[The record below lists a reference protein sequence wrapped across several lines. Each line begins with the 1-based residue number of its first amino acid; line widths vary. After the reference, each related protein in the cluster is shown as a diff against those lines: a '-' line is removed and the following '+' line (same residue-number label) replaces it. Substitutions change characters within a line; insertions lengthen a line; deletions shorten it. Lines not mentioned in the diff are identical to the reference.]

1 MPLVTTDDG
10 VQLHYEEAGTGT
22 PLIFVHEFAGDHRSW
37 EPQIRFFSRRYR
49 CIVYSAR
56 GYPPSDVP
64 AQGADYSQARVWQ
77 DLRCVMD
84 GLKMEQAHLVGLS
97 MGAFACLHFGLH
109 HGIQG
114 QASRALSLTLAGCGT
129 GSHPAVYADFKAQSK
144 VLAND
149 IETLG
154 AEHLANTYGMGPSRL
169 QFKAKDPRGYNEF
182 NRHLAEHSALGSAR
196 TSRGYQGERPSLYAL
211 TDQIAQVNVPTLI
224 MTGDEDEPCLEP
236 SLMLKRAISTSVL
249 AMLPGSGH
257 AINLEEPQ
265 LFNQLLADFLA
276 QVEQGKN
283 FVRPVETRPA
293 SIWGPSGDPRR

>member
-10 VQLHYEEAGTGT
+10 VNLYCEEAGSGT
-22 PLIFVHEFAGDHRSW
+22 PMIFVHEFAGDHRSW

-49 CIVYSAR
+49 CIVFSAR

-64 AQGADYSQARVWQ
+64 AHGADYSQERVSQ

-84 GLKMEQAHLVGLS
+84 GLQIHQAHVVGLS
-97 MGAFACLHFGLH
+97 MGAFACLHFGMR

-114 QASRALSLTLAGCGT
+114 PTSRALSLTLAGCGT
-129 GSHPAVYADFKAQSK
+129 GSHPAVYADFKTQSK
-144 VLAND
+144 ALALA

-154 AEHLANTYGMGPSRL
+154 SEHLANTYGLGPSRL
-169 QFKAKDPRGYNEF
+169 QFKAKDPRGYDEF
-182 NRHLAEHSALGSAR
+182 NRYLAGHSALGSAR

-236 SLMLKRAISTSVL
+236 SLLLKRTISTSVL
-249 AMLPGSGH
+249 AVLPGSGH

-283 FVRPVETRPA
+283 FVRPMETRPA
-293 SIWGPSGDPRR
+293 SIWGPGGDPRH